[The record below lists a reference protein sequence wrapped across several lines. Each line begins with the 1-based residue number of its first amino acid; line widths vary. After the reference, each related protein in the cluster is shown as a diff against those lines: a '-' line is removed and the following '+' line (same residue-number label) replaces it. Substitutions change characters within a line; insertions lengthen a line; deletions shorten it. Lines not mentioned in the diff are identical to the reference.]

1 MSRTFFRVL
10 GLGVTAVALSAATD
24 RAPIVPY
31 LLQQPET
38 VSLTGA
44 KIGIWNLAGQVSLVP
59 ADAGSSV
66 TVQITRRGADGAK
79 LKVAQGVIGSTESL
93 RIIYPDDRI
102 VYRPEGSGYGHWS
115 TELRVRDDGTF
126 GGDDKW
132 GGGERVRIS
141 SSGDGLDASADL
153 KVSVPKGQRIS
164 IELAAGN
171 ITAENVDGQV
181 SLDTYGGDITA
192 STMKGRLDLDT
203 GSGSV
208 KVTGSDGDLTIDTGS
223 GDVTTSDLHGNDL
236 SIDTGSGAV
245 TVEGATADALSVDTG
260 SGDVNVSGLASRN
273 VKVDTGSGS
282 VELDY
287 TIVPSDVDIDT
298 GSGEVRISSPD
309 GLSAR
314 VDFETSSGDITSDFP
329 VTMTSR
335 EHDELHGTIGDG
347 KGRLHVETG
356 SGDITLRK
364 K

>member
-1 MSRTFFRVL
+1 MYRTLLRVA
-10 GLGVTAVALSAATD
+10 GLGAAALALAAATD
-24 RAPIVPY
+24 RIPLVPP
-31 LLQQPET
+31 LLQQPESVT
-38 VSLTGA
+38 LAGSKV
-44 KIGIWNLAGQVSLVP
+44 GIWNLAGQVSLVP
-59 ADAGSSV
+59 ADGGAAV
-66 TVQITRRGADGAK
+66 TVQITRHGGDAAK
-79 LKVAQGVIGSTESL
+79 LKVAQGLIGGAQTL
-93 RIIYPDDRI
+93 RIVYPDDRI
-102 VYRPEGSGYGHWS
+102 VYRPPWNHGGDWS

-141 SSGDGLDASADL
+141 SSGSGLEAWADL
-153 KVSVPKGQRIS
+153 KVSVPKGQRIT

-171 ITAENVDGQV
+171 IEARNVNGEI
-181 SLDTYGGDITA
+181 SLDTDDGDITA
-192 STMKGRLDLDT
+192 SQMTGRLDLDT

-223 GDVTTSDLHGNDL
+223 GDVTTADLHGSNL

-245 TVEGATADALSVDTG
+245 TIEGAAADALSVDTG
-260 SGDVNVSGLASRN
+260 SGDVSVSGLAART
-273 VKVDTGSGS
+273 VKVDTGSGA

-287 TIVPSDVDIDT
+287 ASAPSDVDIDT
-298 GSGEVRISSPD
+298 GSGEVRISSPE

-314 VDFETSSGDITSDFP
+314 VDFETSSGDIRTDFP

-356 SGDITLRK
+356 SGDIILK
-364 K
+364 KK